1 MRHHLTML
9 VFLLPASSLKN
20 RLLNR
25 LGHTVHP
32 SARIG
37 ICLAQHVDRFELAEG
52 VRIGN
57 FNAFRYLAR
66 VQLGRGSR
74 IVMFNWILGGS
85 GFEPGEDE
93 LGVRRTLRMGDQSH
107 IISFHF
113 LECGGGLLMADRCW
127 ITGVRSTVL
136 SHAFDP
142 REGGLILQPVTL
154 KEGAVVATNCTLL
167 PGSVVGEGALLAAGS
182 SVWTGQELQAA
193 HLHGGVPARR
203 LAPIEVPDSAY
214 ERQGPLG

>member
-1 MRHHLTML
+1 ML
-9 VFLLPASSLKN
+9 VFVLPPSGLKN
-20 RLLNR
+20 RLLNLLGHDVHPTAR
-25 LGHTVHP
+25 LG
-32 SARIG
+32 
-37 ICLAQHVDRFELAEG
+37 ICFVQHVDHFQLAEG
-52 VRIGN
+52 VVIGN
-57 FNAFRYLAR
+57 WNAFRYLAR
-66 VQLGRGSR
+66 VEMGRGSR

-85 GFEPGEDE
+85 GFEPGEDH
-93 LGVRRTLRMGDQSH
+93 LGVRRTLRMGDQCH

-113 LECGGGLLMADRCW
+113 LECGGGLLMADRSW

-142 REGGLILQPVTL
+142 REGGLILQPVVL

-167 PGSVVGEGALLAAGS
+167 PGSAIGEGALLAAGS
-182 SVWTGQELQAA
+182 TIWTGQELQAA

-214 ERQGPLG
+214 ERQGPQG